1 MAVSLTCALADG
13 VVGPSPTDQ
22 NGMVSEDIVITPLST
37 VDGDTGTYTAQF
49 LVPNRVL
56 VGGNL
61 EYSISGNVVTFKAT
75 AAIDDNNFI
84 AARIIGYVS

>member
-1 MAVSLTCALADG
+1 MAETMTVALADG
-13 VVGPSPTDQ
+13 VVGPSPDQ
-22 NGMVSEDIVITPLST
+22 NGMCAEDVIITPST
-37 VDGDTGTYTAQF
+37 TSDGDTGVYTTKF

-61 EYSISGNVVTFKAT
+61 EYSISGNIVTFKAT
-75 AAIDDNNFI
+75 AAIDDSNLI